1 MKDVRWKTSLTKVEP
16 NKILLRGYRLDELIG
31 RISYGEAV
39 YLTLKGELPKANEGK
54 MIEAILVSV
63 IDHGAEPPS
72 TLAARTIASTG
83 AELNAAVAGGI
94 LAISHYHGGA
104 IEECM
109 IVLHEAVNYRHQL
122 RNTQNTQKPSVE
134 DAARW
139 VVETHRT
146 AQKRLSGF
154 GHRLHTQDPRTARL
168 FDLAARWGIAGEF
181 VQMARAIEQAMKESS
196 GKELPINAD
205 GAIAAL
211 LCEMDFDPAVA
222 DAFFMIARVPGLVAH
237 IHEEKTREKPMRRI
251 HPTDIEYD
259 GPEEKEALSDEEI
272 NRMVEESRKGQGF
285 YDTLPKTTQE

>member
-1 MKDVRWKTSLTKVEP
+1 V
-16 NKILLRGYRLDELIG
+16 NELIG
-31 RISYGEAV
+31 RISYGDAV
-39 YLTLKGELPKANEGK
+39 YLTLKGELPPENQGK

-63 IDHGAEPPS
+63 IDHGAGPPS

-109 IVLHEAVNYRHQL
+109 IVLHDAVNYRHQP
-122 RNTQNTQKPSVE
+122 RDTQNTQKTSVE

-139 VVETHRT
+139 VVETYRA

-168 FDLAARWGIAGEF
+168 FDLAAQWGIAGEF
-181 VQMARAIEQAMKESS
+181 VEMARAIEQAMKESL

-211 LCEMDFDPAVA
+211 LCEMDFPPALA
-222 DAFFMIARVPGLVAH
+222 DAFFMMARVPGLVAH
-237 IHEEKTREKPMRRI
+237 IHEEKMREKPMRRI

-259 GPEEKEALSDEEI
+259 GPEEKKALSDEEI

-285 YDTLPKTTQE
+285 YDTLPKTTQK